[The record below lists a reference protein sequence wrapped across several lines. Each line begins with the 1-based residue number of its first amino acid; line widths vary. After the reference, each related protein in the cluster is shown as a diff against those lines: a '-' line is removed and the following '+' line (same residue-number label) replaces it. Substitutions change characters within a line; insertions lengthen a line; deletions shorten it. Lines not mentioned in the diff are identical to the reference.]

1 MDLNYILSIAFVY
14 IVLLGN
20 IDTKPL
26 INLEND
32 THESLEISIPTQNN
46 DKPNESIADV
56 QNGVTNKMVV
66 DQFRNEKKDNTES
79 KPTVKPE
86 SHKVFIKALAANQDY
101 TTESEV
107 TGETEWTVSIS
118 RFKLDDMGKWVYN
131 PWGITYGK
139 VWKDKRFNVNS
150 LVTIPRITKDKDPQ
164 ENYYPDDNNLDNVCA
179 DRSTIYNIP
188 KIKNWL
194 SMYPYS
200 TVHSS
205 RPIMNELRRSLFK
218 KGNPEQ
224 CHTVDYS
231 QFRDFQECMLRRH
244 QRLEYYIPKYPLHQ
258 LVIN

>member
-164 ENYYPDDNNLDNVCA
+164 ENYYPD
-179 DRSTIYNIP
+179 
-188 KIKNWL
+188 
-194 SMYPYS
+194 
-200 TVHSS
+200 
-205 RPIMNELRRSLFK
+205 E
-218 KGNPEQ
+218 
-224 CHTVDYS
+224 
-231 QFRDFQECMLRRH
+231 
-244 QRLEYYIPKYPLHQ
+244 
-258 LVIN
+258 